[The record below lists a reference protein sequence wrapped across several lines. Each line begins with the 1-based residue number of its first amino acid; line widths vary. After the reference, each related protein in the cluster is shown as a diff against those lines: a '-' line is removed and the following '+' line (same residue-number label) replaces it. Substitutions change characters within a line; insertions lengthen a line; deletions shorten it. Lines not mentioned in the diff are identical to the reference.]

1 MFIFCL
7 NLHREHLVDMDG
19 GGLGMAQFNYKAIDK
34 NNKAKKGTVDA
45 ADRDKAMEKLRS
57 EGLSV
62 TELKDAGEAG
72 AGIALFKKK
81 VKSRDL
87 SIVCK
92 QMVSI
97 LNAGVTVITALEML
111 SEQMDNKTLRSAL
124 IESKIYVE
132 KGGSLADAFR
142 LNPDVFPPIM
152 VNMVAAGELSGSLE
166 LSFERLSTHFEK
178 DDILKGKIKGAL
190 TYPALVLVVAILV
203 VIVVMVAVI
212 PNFVTMFADMGTQL
226 PLPTRMMM
234 AGSDFIRE
242 KWYLLIIIVAA
253 LVFGFKVFKATP
265 TGDLLCSKVAIGAPV
280 FSDMIIKS
288 NSARF
293 ARTLSTLMGVGIPML
308 DAIEQCAKMMG
319 NKIFRDGL
327 MNTKAQVAKGLPLS
341 KPLKDMEVFPTMLVQ
356 MIKIG
361 EETGNIEEMMEKL
374 ADLYDR
380 EVDLATDA
388 LTQAMEPITMIVMAC
403 IVGMIVAAVYGPI
416 LSMYEGI
423 DNM

>member
-1 MFIFCL
+1 
-7 NLHREHLVDMDG
+7 
-19 GGLGMAQFNYKAIDK
+19 MAQFNYKAIDK
-34 NNKAKKGTVDA
+34 HNKAKKGTIDA
-45 ADRDKAMEKLRS
+45 ADREKAMEKLKS

-62 TELKDAGEAG
+62 TDLKDAGEAKPG
-72 AGIALFKKK
+72 FSLFSKK

-97 LNAGVTVITALEML
+97 LNAGVTVIVALDML
-111 SEQMDNKTLRSAL
+111 SEQLDNKKLRSAL
-124 IESKIYVE
+124 VEAKIYVE

-152 VNMVAAGELSGSLE
+152 INMVAAGELSGSLE
-166 LSFERLSTHFEK
+166 TSFERLSTHFEK
-178 DDILKGKIKGAL
+178 DDALKGKIKGAM
-190 TYPALVLVVAILV
+190 TYPIMVMVVAVIV
-203 VIVVMVAVI
+203 VIVVMIVVI
-212 PNFVTMFADMGTQL
+212 PNFESMFADMGAEL
-226 PLPTRMMM
+226 PFATRMMM

-242 KWYLLIIIVAA
+242 KWYILAVIIVGIVA
-253 LVFGFKVFKATP
+253 GFKAFKATP
-265 TGDLLCSKVAIGAPV
+265 TGDLLFSKISINAPI
-280 FSDMIIKS
+280 FSDMVIKS

-319 NKIFRDGL
+319 NKVFRDGL
-327 MNTKAQVAKGLPLS
+327 MNTKSQVAKGLPLS

-356 MIKIG
+356 MVKIG
-361 EETGNIEEMMEKL
+361 EETGNIEDMMNKL

-380 EVDLATDA
+380 EVDLATDS
-388 LTQAMEPITMIVMAC
+388 LTQAMEPITMVVMAC
-403 IVGMIVAAVYGPI
+403 IVGVLVAAIYGPI
-416 LSMYEGI
+416 LGMYEGI